1 MKNEDMEYLDENFP
15 KGDKKRGVAMV
26 LLAIARRE
34 GKYEAVKE
42 YEEFL
47 DDYKKEQ
54 RELVRQE
61 VLSFIDKYSKGKGDW
76 YKYYIK
82 IKDLKKE
89 LSA

>member
-1 MKNEDMEYLDENFP
+1 MNKCENC
-15 KGDKKRGVAMV
+15 KE
-26 LLAIARRE
+26 I
-34 GKYEAVKE
+34 VKE

-61 VLSFIDKYSKGKGDW
+61 VLGKINKYHDGDKSCKCFVCK
-76 YKYYIK
+76 
-82 IKDLKKE
+82 LKKE